1 MTINSA
7 DFTVGAVRVHDRNV
21 QNFVDELIKHFPIA
35 NLHRK
40 ALRHLGSDIVYAAPS
55 PIPNDH
61 GSWICLVRFGQ
72 VIEKRF
78 GLTRE
83 VLAYYSPHHDLQLR
97 SYQRL
102 SELANKTPRPA
113 TPDIFLLWSA
123 DPSANRRLD
132 DWSSRSSQ
140 VVVALPRANTTEP
153 AHEIWSN
160 LSKRLTGTN
169 LYDQT
174 LPVTGQDFFG
184 RKTSLRQLTEHLT
197 AGRVSGVFGL
207 RKTGKTSLVKE
218 LGRRAESAP
227 EVHQIFVLRD
237 LETLPSLKESQVP
250 NLIEDLKVNLLSE
263 LRSEKLRT
271 FELANLS
278 PQSTVSEFR
287 RALHYLL
294 AHISKQ
300 DVNVVLALDEI
311 ESLVGPAAE
320 WNINRSEVVELL
332 GALRA
337 LVQENDNFN
346 VLVSGLTS
354 SILEKGELFARE
366 NPFFAWA
373 STLFIP
379 PLTTIEC
386 TEILENVGE
395 RMAVTWT
402 PEASVRAAEI
412 SDGHVFL
419 LRTMAA
425 NVVENLPRDLAKRTV
440 TQNILESSLRSWRRS
455 VAGQVHEMLE
465 SVSRYYPD
473 EYSIFDLLRTNPTEL
488 QDIEDEY
495 PSIVNHLLQLGLII
509 ETPSGIRRSTLTNFG
524 KRPRTR

>member
-1 MTINSA
+1 MAINLA
-7 DFTVGAVRVHDRNV
+7 DFAAGAVRVHDPRTQV
-21 QNFVDELIKHFPIA
+21 FIDDLISHFPIA
-35 NLHRK
+35 RIHRK
-40 ALRHLGSDIVYAAPS
+40 ALRDLGSDIVYAAPS
-55 PIPNDH
+55 PIFNDH
-61 GSWICLVRFGQ
+61 GSWICLVRFGK
-72 VIEKRF
+72 VIENRF

-83 VLAYYSPHHDLQLR
+83 VLAYYSPHRDLQLR

-123 DPSANRRLD
+123 DPAANRRLD
-132 DWSSRSSQ
+132 DWSSKSSQ
-140 VVVALPRANTTEP
+140 VVVALPRADTSAP

-184 RKTSLRQLTEHLT
+184 RQTSLRQLTEHLT

-237 LETLPSLKESQVP
+237 LETLPSLKDVQVP

-278 PQSTVSEFR
+278 SHPTVSEFR

-294 AHISKQ
+294 THISKQ

-311 ESLVGPAAE
+311 ESLVGPAAD
-320 WNINRSEVVELL
+320 WNSDRPEVVELL

-354 SILEKGELFARE
+354 SILEKGELFSRE

-379 PLTTIEC
+379 PLTVTEC

-402 PEASVRAAEI
+402 PEASLYAARI

-419 LRTMAA
+419 LRTLAA
-425 NVVENLPRDLAKRTV
+425 HIVEGLPRDLAKRTV
-440 TQNILESSLRSWRRS
+440 TREILEFSLRSWRRS

-473 EYSIFDLLRTNPTEL
+473 EYSIFDLLRTSPTEAQEL
-488 QDIEDEY
+488 EDEY
-495 PSIVNHLLQLGLII
+495 PSIINHLLHLGLII
-509 ETPSGIRRSTLTNFG
+509 ETSSGIRLSTLTDFG
-524 KRPRTR
+524 RRSGVR